1 MLRACSLYAFDV
13 GSSDDVQACPDA
25 HPCAA
30 VGAQTSADDACSGD
44 ASSSRATAVATQT
57 NINIAI

>member
-13 GSSDDVQACPDA
+13 EAFDGEQASPGVR
-25 HPCAA
+25 PCVA

-44 ASSSRATAVATQT
+44 ASSSQVTF
-57 NINIAI
+57 N